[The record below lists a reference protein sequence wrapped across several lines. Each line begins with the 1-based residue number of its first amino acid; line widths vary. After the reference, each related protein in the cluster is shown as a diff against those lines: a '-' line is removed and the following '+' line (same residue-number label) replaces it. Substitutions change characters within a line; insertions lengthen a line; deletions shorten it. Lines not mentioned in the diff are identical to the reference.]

1 MCVLV
6 LGGIAGELEYGKYR
20 CRKHFCCTP
29 PQKRIV
35 HEMLSPSVRKLRHA
49 RRHFLLK
56 FLIEVICYLS
66 VQMQKDVSISERDC
80 VRSYVWF
87 RTVTVAQDLEI
98 RQLRDEARQMREL
111 ADRLRNELRHVRRDE
126 AQRMRE
132 LADRRRNELRDVA
145 RDEAQR
151 MRELADCCR
160 NELREFRHRS

>member
-1 MCVLV
+1 M
-6 LGGIAGELEYGKYR
+6 LGTCSFLGQALQ
-20 CRKHFCCTP
+20 HAWD
-29 PQKRIV
+29 
-35 HEMLSPSVRKLRHA
+35 RHA
-49 RRHFLLK
+49 HRHFLLK

-66 VQMQKDVSISERDC
+66 VQMQKDVGISERDC

-111 ADRLRNELRHVRRDE
+111 ADRLRNELRDVWRDE

-160 NELREFRHRS
+160 NELRELRHRS